1 MKNMETEFK
10 WDANVPRAFVR
21 MLRAVNTSGGKISP
35 CQNLKI
41 KDVYLDHNDRSFEA
55 QKIALRVRSTDGS
68 FEATFKTRTE
78 TRNGKA
84 VRREE
89 TLPLEKIKNLQQALK
104 FLNRKKSWKGL
115 AVDGL
120 SPRFEIRNRRQS
132 RRVLWDGAEFELS
145 FDTCEILVCGRTLK
159 MKEIELELK
168 RGSVEKLDALCALLS
183 RESGLKPMRCSKVK
197 TACALLGLWGNK

>member
-10 WDANVPRAFVR
+10 WDANVPRAFAR
-21 MLRAVNTSGGKISP
+21 MLRAVNVSADKISS

-41 KDVYLDHNDRSFEA
+41 KDVYLDRDDGSLESK
-55 QKIALRVRSTDGS
+55 KIS

-78 TRNGKA
+78 TTNGKA

-89 TLPLEKIKNLQQALK
+89 TLPLAKIKNLTQALE
-104 FLNRKKSWKGL
+104 FLNHKKSWKGL
-115 AVDGL
+115 DVSGL
-120 SPRFEIRNRRQS
+120 SPRFEIRNLRQS
-132 RRVLWDGAEFELS
+132 RRVFWGGAEFELS
-145 FDTCEILVCGRTLK
+145 FDMCEISVCGRMLK

-168 RGSVEKLDALCALLS
+168 HGAAEKLDALCALLS